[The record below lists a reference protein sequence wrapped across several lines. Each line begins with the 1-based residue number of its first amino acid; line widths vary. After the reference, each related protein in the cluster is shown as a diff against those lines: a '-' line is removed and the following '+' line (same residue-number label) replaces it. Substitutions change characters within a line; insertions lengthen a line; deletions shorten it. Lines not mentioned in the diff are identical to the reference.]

1 MGASPMGLR
10 EHEELRTSQ
19 SLCPSSLPSKPM
31 VFPSHPGPLQMSCT
45 LAQISALDIGAHVG
59 PPQAAE
65 KAQLSGGE
73 MWSRVAGRPR
83 RPLLQGS

>member
-1 MGASPMGLR
+1 MKNSGHRGHFVPSLSPQQAHGL
-10 EHEELRTSQ
+10 
-19 SLCPSSLPSKPM
+19 SLPSWASPD
-31 VFPSHPGPLQMSCT
+31 VLQT

-73 MWSRVAGRPR
+73 MWSRAAGRPR
-83 RPLLQGS
+83 RLPLEGS